1 MVPQANQFGAPADQ
15 HPLQKPQM
23 HQPQMQMQME
33 PQMQQQKHPT
43 QQIVTHPTQQQQHP
57 AQHDTHAPHM
67 VNQRDDSDLMKQR
80 ERPKPRRKG
89 KYRDVSN
96 PSTSSHMNQ
105 GPSHETK
112 KYTPKARKSELE
124 EG

>member
-1 MVPQANQFGAPADQ
+1 MLTFLRGGVELEHIGM
-15 HPLQKPQM
+15 L
-23 HQPQMQMQME
+23 
-33 PQMQQQKHPT
+33 T
-43 QQIVTHPTQQQQHP
+43 L
-57 AQHDTHAPHM
+57 
-67 VNQRDDSDLMKQR
+67 RKQR

-105 GPSHETK
+105 GPSHEMK

-124 EG
+124 EEEVESLPPIPPKSVSYREEKPARSGPPGFNQPKRNDPVPTVSDRFVFPSSKCC